1 MPKQSWLNLNLVTA
15 QGLDSIESI
24 ENSVVR
30 VPELWHY
37 YPKEVCNMHQ
47 STK

>member
-15 QGLDSIESI
+15 QGPSSAESL
-24 ENSVVR
+24 ENSVVH

-37 YPKEVCNMHQ
+37 YPEGVCNTRQ
-47 STK
+47 LAK